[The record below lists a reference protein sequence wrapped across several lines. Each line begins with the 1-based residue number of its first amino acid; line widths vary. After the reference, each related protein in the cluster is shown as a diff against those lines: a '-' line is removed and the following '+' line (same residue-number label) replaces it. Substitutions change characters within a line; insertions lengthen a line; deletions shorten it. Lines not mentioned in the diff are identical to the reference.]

1 MERHN
6 KLNLCHKHAVTVQP
20 HLTFGGQEDGSNGGG
35 EQESQRTWAGE
46 SGSGPQKGERELTRS
61 TSSRRWVRKE
71 KGKDTEMEK

>member
-6 KLNLCHKHAVTVQP
+6 KLNLGHKHAVTVQP
-20 HLTFGGQEDGSNGGG
+20 HLTFGGQEDGSNGGK
-35 EQESQRTWAGE
+35 QESQRTWAGE
-46 SGSGPQKGERELTRS
+46 SGSGHQKGERELTRS